1 MVKNELSKK
10 EQIIVEGVKY
20 LNENYVKPD
29 LKIGEASSKCFIS
42 EAYFR
47 KIFNELY
54 NTSPVKYINNLR
66 LNKAGDL
73 LKNTNCQVKKVFT
86 KCGYVNPCRFSRE
99 FKKRYGISPTE
110 YKKQHNLEM

>member
-1 MVKNELSKK
+1 MVKIELFKK
-10 EQIIVEGVKY
+10 EQTIIDGVKY

-29 LKIGEASSKCFIS
+29 LKIGDASSKCFIS

-54 NTSPVKYINNLR
+54 DTSPIKYVNNLR
-66 LNKAGDL
+66 LKKAGEL
-73 LKNTNCQVKKVFT
+73 LKNTNCQVKKVFI

-99 FKKRYGISPTE
+99 FKKHYGISPSE
-110 YKKQHNLEM
+110 YKKQYSVEM